1 MKVIPI
7 VAMEMKKDYEN
18 RVGEG
23 EGVDEEDDDT
33 IKSFEGNKPKG
44 SQHNSQSSKQ
54 CEIRKKFTRATKQ
67 KPFISN
73 LMTIDPSTTIAT
85 IRT

>member
-1 MKVIPI
+1 MMMKVIPI

-44 SQHNSQSSKQ
+44 SQHNS
-54 CEIRKKFTRATKQ
+54 
-67 KPFISN
+67 
-73 LMTIDPSTTIAT
+73 
-85 IRT
+85 